1 MLFRSGCTHVDE
13 GKKIR
18 ANYNNMF
25 FLIPGYG
32 AQGGTA
38 EDVALYLNNGNGGVV
53 NSSRGILLAYK
64 KMNRSAEEFA
74 ECAREEAI
82 KMRDAIRNA
91 VNS

>member
-1 MLFRSGCTHVDE
+1 MLKIIEYIGTEDGKKVYEVVADKITELGNKCTGECGYTAIGGVIGCTHVDE

-38 EDVALYLNNGNGGVV
+38 EDVSIIALIMVMVEL
-53 NSSRGILLAYK
+53 
-64 KMNRSAEEFA
+64 
-74 ECAREEAI
+74 
-82 KMRDAIRNA
+82 
-91 VNS
+91 

>member
-1 MLFRSGCTHVDE
+1 MGCTHVEE

-32 AQGGTA
+32 AQGGKA

-64 KMNRSAEEFA
+64 KENKPEEFA
-74 ECAREEAI
+74 VCAREEVI
-82 KMRDAIRNA
+82 KMRDAIRLA
-91 VNS
+91 VKQA